1 MQKIIYADLHC
12 DSITKCCACGGD
24 MLDFSGQVNIRK
36 LTASGCGAQCFA
48 LFTDGENA
56 EEDFKKFLAFYGA
69 QIEKHPRLQPVLRR
83 GDVERAVENG
93 KIGAVLTV
101 ENLGFLNGGV
111 SGIAALKAAGVK
123 MASLVW
129 NSANAYAYPN
139 LKFKDGAPDI
149 AARES
154 RGLTAAGR
162 AAVEELNKNGVI
174 CDISHLSD
182 GGAEDVFALSELP
195 VVASHSNCAAACNV
209 SRNLTDGQIKK
220 IAESGGLVGLN
231 FCRDFV
237 VEGGVCRRTLRYGAY
252 QKRKRVRRFVR
263 ALYPP
268 RKRRRRGYC
277 GYRKRFRRHTA
288 VRRTQRLHQDLR
300 ALRIFRKARRKR
312 EVVGKVCFRQFFAF
326 VRLNG

>member
-83 GDVERAVENG
+83 GDVERAVESG

-111 SGIAALKAAGVK
+111 SGIAALKTVGVK

-154 RGLTAAGR
+154 RGLTTAGR

-182 GGAEDVFALSELP
+182 GGAEDVFAISELP
-195 VVASHSNCAAACNV
+195 VVASHSNCAAVCNV

-237 VEGGVCRRTLRYGAY
+237 VEGAFADGLYGTAHTKNVSVFEGLY
-252 QKRKRVRRFVR
+252 GHFIHLVNVGGEDIAAIGSDFDGIPPYGELSDCTKLS
-263 ALYPP
+263 ALFEYFE
-268 RKRRRRGYC
+268 RRG
-277 GYRKRFRRHTA
+277 
-288 VRRTQRLHQDLR
+288 VNERLLE
-300 ALRIFRKARRKR
+300 K
-312 EVVGKVCFRQFFAF
+312 FAF
-326 VRLNG
+326 GNFLRLFG

>member
-83 GDVERAVENG
+83 GDIERAVESG

-111 SGIAALKAAGVK
+111 SGIAALKTAGVK

-182 GGAEDVFALSELP
+182 GGSFLAIFQVLLCAFHIFQVF
-195 VVASHSNCAAACNV
+195 
-209 SRNLTDGQIKK
+209 
-220 IAESGGLVGLN
+220 
-231 FCRDFV
+231 
-237 VEGGVCRRTLRYGAY
+237 
-252 QKRKRVRRFVR
+252 
-263 ALYPP
+263 
-268 RKRRRRGYC
+268 
-277 GYRKRFRRHTA
+277 
-288 VRRTQRLHQDLR
+288 
-300 ALRIFRKARRKR
+300 
-312 EVVGKVCFRQFFAF
+312 
-326 VRLNG
+326 

>member
-83 GDVERAVENG
+83 GDVERAVERG

-111 SGIAALKAAGVK
+111 SGIAALKTVGVK

-237 VEGGVCRRTLRYGAY
+237 VEGAFADGLYGTAHTKNESVFESLY
-252 QKRKRVRRFVR
+252 GHFIHLVNVGGEDIAAIGSDFDGIPPYGELSDCTKIC
-263 ALYPP
+263 ALFEYFD
-268 RKRRRRGYC
+268 RRG
-277 GYRKRFRRHTA
+277 
-288 VRRTQRLHQDLR
+288 VNERLLE
-300 ALRIFRKARRKR
+300 K
-312 EVVGKVCFRQFFAF
+312 FAF
-326 VRLNG
+326 GNFSRLFG

>member
-1 MQKIIYADLHC
+1 MQKMIYADLHC

-83 GDVERAVENG
+83 GDVERAVESG

-195 VVASHSNCAAACNV
+195 VVASHSNCAAVCNV

-237 VEGGVCRRTLRYGAY
+237 VEGAFADGLYGTAHTKNESVFESLYGHFIHLVNVGGEDIAAIGSDFDGIPPYGELSDCTKICALFEYFDRRG
-252 QKRKRVRRFVR
+252 VR
-263 ALYPP
+263 AGLLE
-268 RKRRRRGYC
+268 K
-277 GYRKRFRRHTA
+277 
-288 VRRTQRLHQDLR
+288 
-300 ALRIFRKARRKR
+300 
-312 EVVGKVCFRQFFAF
+312 FAF
-326 VRLNG
+326 GNFLRLFG

>member
-69 QIEKHPRLQPVLRR
+69 QLEKHPRLQPVLRR
-83 GDVERAVENG
+83 GDVERAVESG

-182 GGAEDVFALSELP
+182 GGAEDVFAISELP
-195 VVASHSNCAAACNV
+195 VVASHSNCAAVCNV

-237 VEGGVCRRTLRYGAY
+237 VEGAFADGLYGTAHTKNESVFESLYGHFTHLVNVGGEDIAAIGSDFDGIPPYGELSDCTKICALFEYFERRG
-252 QKRKRVRRFVR
+252 VR
-263 ALYPP
+263 AGLLE
-268 RKRRRRGYC
+268 K
-277 GYRKRFRRHTA
+277 
-288 VRRTQRLHQDLR
+288 
-300 ALRIFRKARRKR
+300 
-312 EVVGKVCFRQFFAF
+312 FAF
-326 VRLNG
+326 GNFLRLFG

>member
-1 MQKIIYADLHC
+1 MQKMIYADLHC

-24 MLDFSGQVNIRK
+24 MLDFSGQGNIRK

-83 GDVERAVENG
+83 GDVERAVESG

-195 VVASHSNCAAACNV
+195 VVASHSNCAAVCNV

-237 VEGGVCRRTLRYGAY
+237 VEGAFADGLYGTAHTKNESVFESLYGHFIHLVNVGGEDIAAIGSDFDGIPPYGELSDCTKICALFEYFDRRG
-252 QKRKRVRRFVR
+252 VR
-263 ALYPP
+263 AGLLE
-268 RKRRRRGYC
+268 K
-277 GYRKRFRRHTA
+277 
-288 VRRTQRLHQDLR
+288 
-300 ALRIFRKARRKR
+300 
-312 EVVGKVCFRQFFAF
+312 FAF
-326 VRLNG
+326 GNFLRLFG

>member
-36 LTASGCGAQCFA
+36 LTASGCAAQCFA
-48 LFTDGENA
+48 LFTEGENA
-56 EEDFKKFLAFYGA
+56 GEDFKKFLEFYGA
-69 QIEKHPRLQPVLRR
+69 QLEKHLRLQPVLRG
-83 GDVERAVENG
+83 GDVARAVENG

-129 NSANAYAYPN
+129 NSANAYAYSN

-154 RGLTAAGR
+154 RGLTAAGK
-162 AAVEELNKNGVI
+162 AAVEELNKNGII

-182 GGAEDVFALSELP
+182 GGAEDVFAISELP
-195 VVASHSNCAAACNV
+195 VVASHSNCAAVCNV

-237 VEGGVCRRTLRYGAY
+237 VEGAFADGLYGTAHTKNESVFESLY
-252 QKRKRVRRFVR
+252 GHFIHLVNVGGEDIAAIGSDFDGIPPYGELSDCTKLS
-263 ALYPP
+263 ALFEYFE
-268 RKRRRRGYC
+268 RRGVSA
-277 GYRKRFRRHTA
+277 GLLEK
-288 VRRTQRLHQDLR
+288 
-300 ALRIFRKARRKR
+300 
-312 EVVGKVCFRQFFAF
+312 FAF
-326 VRLNG
+326 GNFLRLFG

>member
-48 LFTDGENA
+48 LFTDGENS

-237 VEGGVCRRTLRYGAY
+237 VEGAFADGLYGTAHTKNVSVFESLYGHFIHLVNVGGEDIAAIGSDFDGIPPYGELSDCTKISALFEYFERRG
-252 QKRKRVRRFVR
+252 VR
-263 ALYPP
+263 AGLLE
-268 RKRRRRGYC
+268 K
-277 GYRKRFRRHTA
+277 
-288 VRRTQRLHQDLR
+288 
-300 ALRIFRKARRKR
+300 
-312 EVVGKVCFRQFFAF
+312 FAF
-326 VRLNG
+326 GNFLRLFG

>member
-83 GDVERAVENG
+83 GDVERAVESG

-111 SGIAALKAAGVK
+111 SGIAALKTVGVK

-195 VVASHSNCAAACNV
+195 VVASHSNCAAVCNV

-237 VEGGVCRRTLRYGAY
+237 VEGAFADGLYGTAHTKNVSVFEGLYRHFIHLVNVGGEDIAAIGSDFDGIPPYGELSDCTKLSTLFEYFDRRG
-252 QKRKRVRRFVR
+252 VR
-263 ALYPP
+263 AGLLE
-268 RKRRRRGYC
+268 KFTFGN
-277 GYRKRFRRHTA
+277 FL
-288 VRRTQRLHQDLR
+288 RL
-300 ALRIFRKARRKR
+300 F
-312 EVVGKVCFRQFFAF
+312 G
-326 VRLNG
+326 

>member
-1 MQKIIYADLHC
+1 
-12 DSITKCCACGGD
+12 

-83 GDVERAVENG
+83 GDVERAVESG

-162 AAVEELNKNGVI
+162 AAIEELNKNGVI

-195 VVASHSNCAAACNV
+195 VVASHSNCAAVCNV

-220 IAESGGLVGLN
+220 IADSGGLVGLN
-231 FCRDFV
+231 QV
-237 VEGGVCRRTLRYGAY
+237 VGVHIHEFLPRFRCGGGVCRRTLRYGAY
-252 QKRKRVRRFVR
+252 QKRKRVRRFVQ
-263 ALYPP
+263 ALYSPC
-268 RKRRRRGYC
+268 KRRRRGYS
-277 GYRKRFRRHTA
+277 GNRKRFRRHTA
-288 VRRTQRLHQDLR
+288 VRRTQRLHQ
-300 ALRIFRKARRKR
+300 A
-312 EVVGKVCFRQFFAF
+312 
-326 VRLNG
+326 